1 MIVAGEPSGD
11 LQASHVAQALRAR
24 CPDISI
30 NGMGGDM
37 MKDAG
42 VSLVIHI
49 QDSAVMGFAEAF
61 AVLPKFIKKQALLK
75 RHLREK
81 QPDALLL
88 MDFAEFNTPLAKYA
102 KSQGIPVIYYIP
114 PKAWAWRPGRAKKL
128 AKRTNVI
135 ASIFPFETEF
145 YQKAGA
151 NAVFVGHPLV
161 DFAKTH
167 LSMTKARNKLNLK
180 EHTTVIGLMPGSRR
194 SEVQRTLPI
203 MLKAAANI
211 SQLIPDTEWILPIAP
226 GISEELISNCK
237 EGVDGIPAIKIV
249 HDETYTVMRAA
260 NLMLVTSGTATL
272 EATCIGT
279 PMLILYRTSWLNWR
293 IINALTPLEH
303 SGWPNLIAGK
313 RIVPE
318 LLQTDLSSESLT
330 EHTLELLIN
339 PAKWT
344 AQREALGAVYK
355 QLGEPGAAEKTA
367 QLVLEQ
373 IESTH
378 RSTL

>member
-11 LQASHVAQALRAR
+11 LQASHVAQALRTH
-24 CPDISI
+24 CPDVSI
-30 NGMGGDM
+30 YGMGGDM
-37 MKDAG
+37 MKEAE

-49 QDSAVMGFAEAF
+49 QDSAVMGFADAF
-61 AVLPKFIKKQALLK
+61 AALPKFIKKQALLK
-75 RHLREK
+75 QHLKEK
-81 QPDALLL
+81 RPDALLL
-88 MDFAEFNTPLAKYA
+88 VDFAEFNTPLAKHA
-102 KSQGIPVIYYIP
+102 KSQGIPVVYYIP

-167 LSMTKARNKLNLK
+167 LSMSEARKKLNLK
-180 EHTTVIGLMPGSRR
+180 EHTSVIGLMPGSRR
-194 SEVQRTLPI
+194 SEVQRILPI
-203 MLKAAANI
+203 MLKASANI
-211 SQLIPDTEWILPIAP
+211 SQLIPDTEWVLPIAP
-226 GISEELISNCK
+226 GISEELISDCK
-237 EGVDGIPAIKIV
+237 EGIDGIPKIKIIF
-249 HDETYTVMRAA
+249 DDTYTCMRTA

-272 EATCIGT
+272 ETACIGT
-279 PMLILYRTSWLNWR
+279 PMIILYRTSWLNWR

-303 SGWPNLIAGK
+303 SGWPNLIARK

-318 LLQTDLSSESLT
+318 LLQTDLTSESLT
-330 EHTLELLIN
+330 EHTLDLLKN
-339 PAKWT
+339 PKKML
-344 AQREALGAVYK
+344 AQQEALEAVHK
-355 QLGEPGAAEKTA
+355 QLGEPGAAERTA

-373 IESTH
+373 IESTP
-378 RSTL
+378 L